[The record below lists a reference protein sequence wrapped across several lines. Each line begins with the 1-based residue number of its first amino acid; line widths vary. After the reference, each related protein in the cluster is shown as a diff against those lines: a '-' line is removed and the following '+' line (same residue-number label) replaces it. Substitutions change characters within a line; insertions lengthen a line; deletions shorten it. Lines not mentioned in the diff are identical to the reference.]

1 MTAHFLQYL
10 GAALALLV
18 GFTGLL
24 RPLKMESLL
33 GLKAVTTVG
42 LIEIRVLF
50 GCFLIAL
57 PILAM
62 ILGQAEYFVFYG
74 AAALAA
80 GLIKTV
86 FTVIDKCPWRDI
98 AIGIATDYVL
108 ALLLM
113 SSLYL

>member
-1 MTAHFLQYL
+1 MSAHFLQYL
-10 GAALALLV
+10 GATLALLV

-50 GCFLIAL
+50 GSFLVAL

-74 AAALAA
+74 VAALAA
-80 GLIKTV
+80 GLVKTV
-86 FTVIDKCPWRDI
+86 FTIIDRCPWRDI

-108 ALLLM
+108 AFLLM
-113 SSLYL
+113 ASLYL